1 MRLPL
6 FCFVLQPRLSMI
18 ALMSDSKYGYRFVDN
33 SISLGLIRGS
43 YEPDPTPEIERL
55 PSALRGVN

>member
-1 MRLPL
+1 
-6 FCFVLQPRLSMI
+6 MI

-43 YEPDPTPEIERL
+43 YKPDPTPEIERL
-55 PSALRGVN
+55 PSALRRVN